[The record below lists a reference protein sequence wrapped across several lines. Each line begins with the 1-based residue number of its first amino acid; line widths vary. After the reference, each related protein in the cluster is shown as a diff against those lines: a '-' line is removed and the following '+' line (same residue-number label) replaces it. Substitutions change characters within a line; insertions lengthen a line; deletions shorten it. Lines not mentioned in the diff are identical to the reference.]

1 MLEISDQ
8 KYLETYVFI
17 NIWQEM
23 KKEICSFM
31 LKKGFIPK
39 NASWYQLTWVASDKH
54 STMSISQNPDRECTH
69 LKQWSGSGWVTQ
81 PVILCNFKNLK
92 KNEKNRGF

>member
-1 MLEISDQ
+1 MLISKKPKKQGFLKSGLSLTYAMLEISDQ

-23 KKEICSFM
+23 KKEICSFV

-39 NASWYQLTWVASDKH
+39 NAS
-54 STMSISQNPDRECTH
+54 
-69 LKQWSGSGWVTQ
+69 
-81 PVILCNFKNLK
+81 
-92 KNEKNRGF
+92 

>member
-1 MLEISDQ
+1 MLISKKTEKNRFLKSGLSLNYAMLEISDQ

-23 KKEICSFM
+23 KKEICSFV

-39 NASWYQLTWVASDKH
+39 NAS
-54 STMSISQNPDRECTH
+54 
-69 LKQWSGSGWVTQ
+69 
-81 PVILCNFKNLK
+81 
-92 KNEKNRGF
+92 